1 MKTIKSFLCTLVL
14 SSFLCAC
21 GGVGGGNA
29 SNSLPSNG
37 GGNPGGGSG
46 GGSPAP
52 AHANAAYYG
61 FNTQTGSTVTDVTI
75 FQSGDVYKIDN
86 HLAMVITDGDNRY
99 MDALIYQPSCVIGL
113 LEYDYNAILIKGAN
127 SAPSRLKITAKATQP
142 VITTLVEV
150 QSGTYGPWVEYRT
163 ETLTGT
169 CSSGMFY
176 DTAADSTI
184 FQNGNSVIY
193 KDLDGNIYFGLRN
206 QVSDFSLLLNRQ
218 YKHYDQI
225 DSGALNP
232 SNTMAIWSSG
242 NASSVLL
249 DSSSSQSSFTYS
261 SPNYEFTGFGST
273 NSNEAFSD
281 RSGFKRIWGGQTSTL
296 PRMGMSIVLGGKA
309 FSIHN
314 SVRSACSSPFTHNSQ
329 TVCSMDGAGSLSIY
343 AE

>member
-1 MKTIKSFLCTLVL
+1 MKTNKNLISILAL
-14 SSFLCAC
+14 SLILSAC
-21 GGVGGGNA
+21 GGGGDG
-29 SNSLPSNG
+29 SSSTTSPSNG
-37 GGNPGGGSG
+37 GENPGGGNGG
-46 GGSPAP
+46 GGSSPTN
-52 AHANAAYYG
+52 ANASYYG
-61 FNTQTGSTVTDVTI
+61 FNTQTGSTVLDVTV
-75 FQSGDVYKIDN
+75 FQGGDVYKIDN

-127 SAPSRLKITAKATQP
+127 NAPSRVKITAKASQS

-150 QSGTYGPWVEYRT
+150 QTGIYGPWVEYST

-169 CSSGMFY
+169 CEGGMFY
-176 DTAADSTI
+176 DNLADATI

-193 KDLDGNIYFGLRN
+193 KDIDGNIYFGLRN
-206 QVSDFSLLLNRQ
+206 QVTDFSQLLNRQ

-225 DSGALNP
+225 DNSAINP
-232 SNTMAIWSSG
+232 TNTMATWGGG

-261 SPNYEFTGFGST
+261 APNYEFTGFGST
-273 NSNEAFSD
+273 NSNETFSD
-281 RSGFKRIWGGQTSTL
+281 RGGFKRIWDGQTSSL
-296 PRMGMSIVLGGKA
+296 PRMGMTVVLGGKV

-314 SVRSACSSPFTHNSQ
+314 SIRSTCASPFSHNSQ
-329 TVCSMDGAGSLSIY
+329 MVCTMEGSGSLSIY